1 MSEDRLLRP
10 LSLTL
15 KGPGKAEESALLKPK
30 KEKIVELTL
39 PCVEITIHIERRIQR
54 TVIRGG
60 EGDDLLDEG
69 SESAVYDVISSAS
82 VSEYQSM
89 MELFRGGQ
97 PHITDPFDGK
107 EVKVAFKSIEYSA
120 SNGALKMVLIED
132 VD

>member
-1 MSEDRLLRP
+1 
-10 LSLTL
+10 
-15 KGPGKAEESALLKPK
+15 
-30 KEKIVELTL
+30 
-39 PCVEITIHIERRIQR
+39 
-54 TVIRGG
+54 VIRGG

-97 PHITDPFDGK
+97 PHIIDPFDGN
-107 EVKVAFKSIEYSA
+107 EVKVAFKSVEYSA